1 MCRKLYVV
9 EAIVVK
15 ANWEFEHVAEC
26 NAPRQFCWRY
36 WTDIANWDD
45 PPARFSLEGS
55 FADGSRITTELPGRT
70 LVSVIRDVREGR
82 AATIEIGLPNALF
95 SFHWSFDDVDE
106 KRTRISQR
114 LVLSGEDAAIFLDQA
129 KVMGKN
135 APQGLKKLIAAMERA
150 NQTKE

>member
-1 MCRKLYVV
+1 LNVV
-9 EAIVVK
+9 EATVVN

-55 FADGSRITTELPGRT
+55 FANGSRITTELPGQT
-70 LVSVIRDVREGR
+70 LVSVIRDVREGH

-95 SFHWSFDDVDE
+95 SFHWSFVDVDG

-114 LVLSGEDAAIFLDQA
+114 LVLSGEDTAIFLDQA

-135 APQGLKKLIAAMERA
+135 APEGLKKLIAAMERA
-150 NQTKE
+150 NQTEE